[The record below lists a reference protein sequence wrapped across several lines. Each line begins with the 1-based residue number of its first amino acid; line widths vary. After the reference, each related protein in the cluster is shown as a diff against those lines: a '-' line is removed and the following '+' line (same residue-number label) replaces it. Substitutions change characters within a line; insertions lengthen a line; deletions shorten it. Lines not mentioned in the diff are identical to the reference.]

1 KNIQVTNYA
10 RKDHVIILCLS
21 PHTTHRL
28 EPLNGAVMKPL
39 SNYYS
44 TEIRKCFRSHPGRVV
59 TPNDIPD
66 ICCEALKQARKADT
80 II

>member
-1 KNIQVTNYA
+1 KNIQVIDYA
-10 RKDHVIILCLS
+10 RKNHVIILCLP

-28 EPLNGAVMKPL
+28 QPLDVAVMKPL

-44 TEIRKCFRSHPGRVV
+44 TEIKKWLRSHPGRVV

-66 ICCEALKQARKADT
+66 ICCEALKQAGKAKT